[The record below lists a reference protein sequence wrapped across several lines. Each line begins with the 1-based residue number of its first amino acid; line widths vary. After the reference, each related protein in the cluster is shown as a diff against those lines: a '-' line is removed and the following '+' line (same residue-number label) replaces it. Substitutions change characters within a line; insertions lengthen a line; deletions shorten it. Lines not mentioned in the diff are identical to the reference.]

1 MSFSN
6 KATLPPSLP
15 PRPSPPLNPGQRSSF
30 SCSLTR
36 FRTSARLKAA
46 PSGRTRNA
54 PCAAVHRVGTGF
66 LMFSICAD
74 AVASRLSSGSI
85 WWAADGDLTL
95 TFSFV
100 HGWPSFQLHNEWGQ
114 GAARCFFPSTLL
126 GQDSARTWVHLC
138 TPKFTPRVAL

>member
-6 KATLPPSLP
+6 KATLPPP
-15 PRPSPPLNPGQRSSF
+15 PPLNPGQRSSF

-36 FRTSARLKAA
+36 FRTSARLKAT
-46 PSGRTRNA
+46 PSRQTRNA
-54 PCAAVHRVGTGF
+54 PFAALHQLGTGF

-100 HGWPSFQLHNEWGQ
+100 HGWPSSSSIMNEGGQ
-114 GAARCFFPSTLL
+114 GAALCFFHPLCLARTLL
-126 GQDSARTWVHLC
+126 GRGVHLC
-138 TPKFTPRVAL
+138 SPKFTPRVAL